1 MYYMSDVED
10 GGPAPMY
17 RGVLLAVTLYDVAEP
32 DPGVETVPIATFEE
46 TEIALRRGPGG
57 WAAAW
62 SLLRQWPEERE
73 YAAWPA
79 ARRAARATIQAR
91 LSTP

>member
-62 SLLRQWPEERE
+62 
-73 YAAWPA
+73 PA
-79 ARRAARATIQAR
+79 ALRAARATIQAR
-91 LSTP
+91 LSTA